1 MSRLAAPCANA
12 ALASRPSARARC
24 QPHSAGPQFAFG
36 NGVIVL
42 MEQPVSRAMQF
53 DSKRMIPVVI
63 AALAAVAGCK
73 HTSESNGEV
82 SRNWTPSQ
90 QDTYMG
96 VPAAQVQAAIR
107 QRLDSQPPAPVQA
120 DSWKH
125 VKGLYARFGDNLLWL
140 DDKGVHQPR
149 VSALLNVLAGADSDA
164 IRLDALPLADLDR
177 ALRTV
182 DGTKHPTAAQL
193 ADADVLLSAAYATYG
208 ENMLTGQLDP
218 HEFNQSWHI
227 NRQEEK
233 VDSALTLTM
242 REDDL
247 AAGLVRMRPQDPMYD
262 SLRTEFVRYRDV
274 VARGGWQP
282 IPDGP
287 QLKPGKSA
295 PPARIAALR
304 ARLAAEGYVSDTSAN
319 SSDSSATS
327 RDSTVARASQPRGL
341 YDRELAGAVARF
353 QADHSIAV
361 DSMLG
366 GETLQA
372 MNLPAQY
379 RLGQIAANLE
389 RYRWMPR
396 TLGSR
401 YILVN
406 VPQFF
411 LHAYDSGQ
419 KVLDM
424 KVIVGQEYED
434 KATPVFSDSM
444 EYVVFRPYWNVT
456 PDIAAKEIFPK
467 EEANP
472 GYLAA
477 NDMEVYNDHG
487 RQAIRQRPGPK
498 NSLGL
503 VKFMFPNDFN
513 IYLHDTPNDE
523 LFNKDVRAF
532 SHGCIRVEKPAE
544 LAQWVLGWPA
554 DRVQQAMHDG
564 PDDRTV
570 KLPRKIP
577 VYIVYFTTFV
587 ENGALHFGNDL
598 YDRDSQLVNALQ
610 NVAMPSAATI
620 GAQKELRALAGG

>member
-1 MSRLAAPCANA
+1 VTQSIRQFGSRKV
-12 ALASRPSARARC
+12 
-24 QPHSAGPQFAFG
+24 F
-36 NGVIVL
+36 
-42 MEQPVSRAMQF
+42 PVM
-53 DSKRMIPVVI
+53 I
-63 AALAAVAGCK
+63 AAAAAIAGCK
-73 HTSESNGEV
+73 NSNASSGEV
-82 SRNWTPSQ
+82 SRNWAPVR
-90 QDTYMG
+90 QDAYMG
-96 VPAAQVQAAIR
+96 VPAAEVQAAIK
-107 QRLDSQPPAPVQA
+107 QRLAADAPNGVRS

-125 VKGLYARFGDNLLWL
+125 VRGLYARFGDNLLWL

-149 VSALLNVLAGADSDA
+149 VAALLNGLAGSDSDA

-177 ALRTV
+177 ALRAV

-193 ADADVLLSAAYATYG
+193 ADADVLLSAAYAGYG

-218 HEFNQSWHI
+218 REFNQSWHI
-227 NRQEEK
+227 NRQEERI
-233 VDSALTLTM
+233 DSALTLTL

-262 SLRTEFVRYRDV
+262 SLRTEFVQYRDV
-274 VARGGWQP
+274 VTRGGWQP
-282 IPDGP
+282 ISDGP
-287 QLKPGKSA
+287 QLKPGKPAS
-295 PPARIAALR
+295 PARLAALR
-304 ARLAAEGYVSDTSAN
+304 ARLAAEGYL
-319 SSDSSATS
+319 SDSAAAG
-327 RDSTVARASQPRGL
+327 DSTTARARTV
-341 YDRELAGAVARF
+341 YDRDLAGAVAKF

-396 TLGSR
+396 TLGAR
-401 YILVN
+401 YIIVN

-411 LHAYDSGQ
+411 LHAFDNGQ
-419 KVLDM
+419 QVLDM
-424 KVIVGQEYED
+424 KVIVGQEYQD

-477 NDMEVYNDHG
+477 NNMEVYNDHG
-487 RQAIRQRPGPK
+487 RQAIRQLPGPK

-544 LAQWVLGWPA
+544 LAEWVLGWPA
-554 DRVQQAMHDG
+554 DKVQAAMHDG
-564 PDDRTV
+564 PNDHTV
-570 KLPRKIP
+570 KLPSKIP

-587 ENGALHFGNDL
+587 EGGDLHFGNDL
-598 YDRDSQLVNALQ
+598 YDRDSPLVNELQ
-610 NVAMPSAATI
+610 NVAMPSASTI
-620 GAQKELRALAGG
+620 EVQRELRALAGG

>member
-1 MSRLAAPCANA
+1 M
-12 ALASRPSARARC
+12 RPSHRT
-24 QPHSAGPQFAFG
+24 
-36 NGVIVL
+36 
-42 MEQPVSRAMQF
+42 
-53 DSKRMIPVVI
+53 RMIPALI
-63 AALAAVAGCK
+63 ALSATIAGCK
-73 HTSESNGEV
+73 HSSQSNGEV
-82 SRNWTPSQ
+82 SRNWTPVR
-90 QDTYMG
+90 QDAYLG
-96 VPAAQVQAAIR
+96 VPAAEVQSAIQ
-107 QRLDSQPPAPVQA
+107 QRLDSQPPAPIEA
-120 DSWKH
+120 DTWKH
-125 VKGLYARFGDNLLWL
+125 VKRLYARFDDNLLWL
-140 DDKGVHQPR
+140 NDKGVHQPR
-149 VSALLNVLAGADSDA
+149 VSALLNGLAGADSDA
-164 IRLDALPLADLDR
+164 IRLDAFPLADLDR

-182 DGTKHPTAAQL
+182 DGTTHPTAAQL
-193 ADADVLLSAAYATYG
+193 ADADVMLSAAYARYG
-208 ENMLTGQLDP
+208 ETMLTGQLDP
-218 HEFNQSWHI
+218 GQFNQSWHI

-233 VDSALTLTM
+233 IDSALTLTL

-295 PPARIAALR
+295 SPARLAALR
-304 ARLAAEGYVSDTSAN
+304 ARLAAEGYLSDTTSAVG
-319 SSDSSATS
+319 DSAGRGPTSAS
-327 RDSTVARASQPRGL
+327 NAV
-341 YDRELAGAVARF
+341 YDRALAGAVARF

-366 GETLQA
+366 GETLTS

-396 TLGSR
+396 SLGTR
-401 YILVN
+401 YIIVN
-406 VPQFF
+406 VPQFY
-411 LHAYDSGQ
+411 LHAFDSGQ

-467 EEANP
+467 VAADP

-477 NDMEVYNDHG
+477 NRMEVYNDHG
-487 RQAIRQRPGPK
+487 QRAVRQLPGPK

-513 IYLHDTPNDE
+513 IYLHDTPQKE
-523 LFNKDVRAF
+523 LFDKDVRAF

-544 LAQWVLGWPA
+544 LAEWVLGWPA
-554 DRVQQAMHDG
+554 DKVEQAMHDG
-564 PDDRTV
+564 SDNRSV
-570 KLPRKIP
+570 KLPSKIP

-587 ENGALHFGNDL
+587 ENGNLRFGNDL
-598 YDRDSQLVNALQ
+598 YDRDSQLVDALHD
-610 NVAMPSAATI
+610 VAMPSAATI
-620 GAQKELRALAGG
+620 QAQKELRELARS